1 MKRIALI
8 GALGLCVAAAPGAY
22 AFEVQKAPELNAVGP
37 AAAAAPQL
45 RLEHPQDYSPYRLGP
60 TPRMPGDKAEDM
72 QYGNFSNG
80 RDYAGEQLIPGP
92 PSSAPGWVHSLSP
105 SAIARPSR

>member
-8 GALGLCVAAAPGAY
+8 GALGLCVATASGAH
-22 AFEVQKAPELNAVGP
+22 AFEIQKAPEPNTGSSSAAV
-37 AAAAAPQL
+37 APQL
-45 RLEHPQDYSPYRLGP
+45 KLEHPQDYSPYRLGP
-60 TPRMPGDKAEDM
+60 TPRMPGEKAEDM

-92 PSSAPGWVHSLSP
+92 PPSAPGWVHSLSP